1 MALLDRFRRK
11 KEEEEDGEVMRRAR
25 LLLNGRIAEGMV
37 FDVTSDDAGCITHIF
52 YSYNITGVDYESSQ
66 TLNHAQRRR
75 QSDYAPGARVTVRY
89 DPHQPT
95 NSVVV

>member
-1 MALLDRFRRK
+1 MSLFDRFRRK
-11 KEEEEDGEVMRRAR
+11 KDGDGEVMRRAR

-37 FDVTSDDAGCITHIF
+37 FDVTSDESGEITHIF

-75 QSDYAPGARVTVRY
+75 QSDYAPGSRVTVRY
-89 DPHQPT
+89 DPHQPA

>member
-11 KEEEEDGEVMRRAR
+11 KSADGEVMRRAR

-37 FDVTSDDAGCITHIF
+37 FDVTSDESGEVTHIF
-52 YSYNITGVDYESSQ
+52 YSYNVTGVDYESSQ
-66 TLNHAQRRR
+66 TLNHAQRRH

-89 DPHQPT
+89 DPHQPGT
-95 NSVVV
+95 SVVV

>member
-11 KEEEEDGEVMRRAR
+11 KAADGEVMRRAR

-37 FDVTSDDAGCITHIF
+37 FDVMSDESGEVTHIF
-52 YSYNITGVDYESSQ
+52 YSYNVTGVDYESSQ

-75 QSDYAPGARVTVRY
+75 PSDYSPGARVTVRY
-89 DPHQPT
+89 DPRQPG

>member
-11 KEEEEDGEVMRRAR
+11 KEDDGEVMRRAR
-25 LLLNGRIAEGMV
+25 LLLNGRIAEGMI
-37 FDVTSDDAGCITHIF
+37 FDVTSNEAGETTHIF

-66 TLNHAQRRR
+66 TLNHTQRRR

>member
-1 MALLDRFRRK
+1 MTLLDRFRRK
-11 KEEEEDGEVMRRAR
+11 KEADGEVMRRAR

-37 FDVTSDDAGCITHIF
+37 FDVTSDESGEVTHIF
-52 YSYNITGVDYESSQ
+52 YSYDVTGVDYESSQ

-75 QSDYAPGARVTVRY
+75 PSDYAPGARVTVRY
-89 DPHQPT
+89 DPHQPG

>member
-11 KEEEEDGEVMRRAR
+11 KVEEDGEVVRRAR

-37 FDVTSDDAGCITHIF
+37 FDVASDDSGEITHIF